1 MAEPPVQIVCPSK
14 GRPDNVMAFDAFPM
28 EDVVVVVVED
38 ELEAYRHNYPD
49 ACFDVLPPEVKGLPQ
64 TKNWC
69 YAKYGNVFFVDD
81 DVLPMVDRTGAGP
94 TRVPQEL
101 AAQITYRLADMAM
114 QIDGCYLFGF
124 VDDPVPMHFQPQQP
138 FSLAGPQ
145 SGTCE
150 GLLEGSGLWWPDDPK
165 FGPAE
170 DIWIAGLNAYKHR
183 KRLQDLR
190 YAVRDVRGTQ
200 GGNAN
205 DRNAQVLNEMAQV
218 LREAFGEAIVL
229 KDPAQTKG
237 FYFWSLKVPW

>member
-1 MAEPPVQIVCPSK
+1 MAEPPVTIVCPSK
-14 GRPDNVMAFDAFPM
+14 GRPDDVMTFAAFPID
-28 EDVVVVVVED
+28 EVVVVVVKD
-38 ELEAYRHNYPD
+38 ELEAYKASYPD
-49 ACFDVLPPEVKGLPQ
+49 ATFDVLPPTVKGLPA

-69 YAKYGNVFFVDD
+69 YEKYGNVFFVDD
-81 DVLPMVDRTGAGP
+81 DVMPMIDLTGGGSQP
-94 TRVPQEL
+94 RVEPKL
-101 AAQITYRLADMAM
+101 AAQVTYRLADQAIQM
-114 QIDGCYLFGF
+114 GCYLFGF
-124 VDDPVPMHFQPQQP
+124 IDDPVPMHFQPQRP

-170 DIWIAGLNAYKHR
+170 DVWIAGLNAYKHR

-205 DRNAQVLNEMAQV
+205 DRSQQMLADMAV
-218 LREAFGEAIVL
+218 TLREAFGEAIVL
-229 KDPAQTKG
+229 KDPNDAR
-237 FYFWSLKVPW
+237 FYYWRLRVPW